1 MKRDVSSP
9 IHASG
14 VVFVVGSDKT
24 GRQAA
29 RAAVEQLDA
38 ANARIIGSVL
48 NRVNLTRHQ
57 YYYSAYY
64 RKEYSKYYV
73 KNAS

>member
-1 MKRDVSSP
+1 
-9 IHASG
+9 
-14 VVFVVGSDKT
+14 
-24 GRQAA
+24 
-29 RAAVEQLDA
+29 
-38 ANARIIGSVL
+38 L

-73 KNAS
+73 SNAG